1 MKITEGFNH
10 SLMNFSNKFCK
21 YWLPFLR
28 FKEEKSSMFGNF
40 RHGNILSNRMLNLN
54 VVVGDAANIIL
65 DSIFIFIL
73 RMGVGGA
80 AIAHVIS
87 Q

>member
-1 MKITEGFNH
+1 MKITQGFNH
-10 SLMNFSNKFCK
+10 LLMNFSNKFCK
-21 YWLPFLR
+21 YWLSSLC

-54 VVVGDAANIIL
+54 AVVGDAANIIL
-65 DSIFIFIL
+65 DLIFIFIL
-73 RMGVGGA
+73 HMGVGGA